1 MKSLLA
7 SCVLLLAVASGAV
20 LSGNVFA
27 ATPQSTAFTY
37 QGSLSADGQ
46 PASGNFDLTFSLFD
60 DAANGNQIGAT
71 LTQPQYP
78 VAQGAFTIDLD
89 FPGAF
94 TGTQLWLQVTVDG
107 TPVLPRQ
114 AVNAAPV
121 AQYAL
126 NGSTKG
132 QGVYEVYGTG
142 QLVVNTSVTSYT
154 LIPGLSQTINVPANS
169 VVHVHTDGG
178 VQSTGATSTSYSVV
192 DIGLYVDGTVSQSGG
207 QRRLSIANTAALS
220 QLVANW
226 SIDRTYALSPGNHTF
241 QVRAMNGA
249 SGTSPANVS
258 SASAPQLQGVLTVTV
273 INK

>member
-1 MKSLLA
+1 MKFLPTF
-7 SCVLLLAVASGAV
+7 CGLLLAVASAAA
-20 LSGNVFA
+20 FA

-37 QGSLSADGQ
+37 QGSLSANGQ
-46 PASGNFDLTFSLFD
+46 PATGNFDLTFSLFD
-60 DAANGNQIGAT
+60 HATAGNQVGAT
-71 LTQPQYP
+71 LVQPQYP
-78 VAQGAFTIDLD
+78 VAQGGFTIDLD

-94 TGTQLWLQVTVDG
+94 TGNQLWLQVTVGG

-126 NGSTKG
+126 NGSTRG

-142 QLVVNTSVTSYT
+142 QLVVNTSVSSYT
-154 LIPGLSQTINVPANS
+154 LIPGLTQTVFVPEDS

-178 VQSTGATSTSYSVV
+178 VQSTGSTSTSYSVV
-192 DIGLYVDGTVSQSGG
+192 DIGVFVDGVVSNMGG

-226 SIDRTYALSPGNHTF
+226 SIDRTYTLSPGNHTF
-241 QVRAMNGA
+241 QVRAVNGA

-258 SASAPQLQGVLTVTV
+258 SGSAQQLMGVLTVTV
-273 INK
+273 IKK